1 QAGIPLV
8 PGTDRV
14 TDPETALAFG
24 AEAGYPV
31 LVKAAGGG
39 GGRGIRVVATPGE
52 LAGALQQA
60 SQEAQQA
67 FGDAGVYLEKYL
79 LPVRHVE
86 IQIMADAHGTVVGL
100 GERECSIQRRHQ
112 KIIEEAP
119 SVAVSPELRGRMI
132 AAAVAAARA
141 ADYRGAGTV
150 EFLLDRDGRFYFLEV
165 NTRLQVEH
173 PVTELLTGRD
183 LVRDQLR
190 VAAGQPLGY
199 TQDDVSPRGW
209 ALECRITAED
219 PHNSFLPSLGR
230 VRLVQLPSGPG
241 VRVDS
246 SLYDGLEV
254 SPYYDSLLAK
264 VIVWGEDRPQAIARM
279 RRALDE
285 FVLLGVKTNIPF
297 HRYLLDLP
305 DFQAGA
311 INTSFL
317 EEVLEHFAAAATANR
332 DLAAI
337 TAAVLA
343 HSGLSPTSAAPDQ
356 ASSVGAASQ
365 STWAT
370 AYRMRNSGYWKV

>member
-1 QAGIPLV
+1 M
-8 PGTDRV
+8 
-14 TDPETALAFG
+14 
-24 AEAGYPV
+24 

-39 GGRGIRVVATPGE
+39 GGRGIRVVASPEE
-52 LAGALQQA
+52 LAGALRQA
-60 SQEAQQA
+60 SQEAQEA

-86 IQIMADAHGTVVGL
+86 IQLMADAHGTVVGL

-119 SVAVSPELRGRMI
+119 SVAVSPELRQRMTE
-132 AAAVAAARA
+132 AAVAAARA
-141 ADYRGAGTV
+141 AGYHGAGTV

-173 PVTELLTGRD
+173 PVTELVTGRD

-190 VAAGQPLGY
+190 VASGRPLGY
-199 TQDDVSPRGW
+199 TQADVAPRGW

-219 PHNSFLPSLGR
+219 PHNGFLPSLGR

-246 SLYDGLEV
+246 CLYDGLEV
-254 SPYYDSLLAK
+254 SPFYDSLLAK
-264 VIVWGEDRPQAIARM
+264 VIVWGEDRAQAIARM

-285 FVLLGVKTNIPF
+285 FVLLGVKTNIPV
-297 HRYLLDLP
+297 HRYLLHHP
-305 DFQAGA
+305 AFQAGD
-311 INTSFL
+311 ISTSFL
-317 EEVLEHFAAAATANR
+317 DGVLDDFASWSAATR

-337 TAAVLA
+337 AAAVLA
-343 HSGLSPTSAAPDQ
+343 HTGLSPSRDGPATPSGDGVATRSAW
-356 ASSVGAASQ
+356 S
-365 STWAT
+365 T
-370 AYRMRNSGYWKV
+370 AYRMRNSGYWRV